1 MLFNNVAN
9 DMIQFT
15 IEDRTGE
22 RQALEIPEGIGLN
35 LMEVLKASEYSIL
48 ATCGG
53 MALCATCHVGVLDG
67 GENLPSV
74 SDAELDILDT
84 LPSATSCSR
93 LACQLRVDETLQGTT
108 FKILGEEE

>member
-1 MLFNNVAN
+1 
-9 DMIQFT
+9 MIQFT

-35 LMEVLKASEYSIL
+35 LMEVLKASEYNIL

-53 MALCATCHVGVLDG
+53 MALCATCHVEILDG
-67 GENLPSV
+67 GETLSPIN
-74 SDAELDILDT
+74 DAELDILDT

-93 LACQLRVDETLQGTT
+93 LACQLRVDEAMAGTV
-108 FKILGEEE
+108 FKIRGEEH